1 MWSVERYGT
10 AVQDEAISGIIR
22 YGRNAMDII
31 MNLLLMLGGVAVFMF
46 GMKQM
51 SSGLERSAGSRIRN
65 LFKKMDKNRIVNYG
79 IGIGATALVQSS
91 SATSVMTVGLAHANI
106 VTVRQGSGFILGAK
120 VGTTVTAF
128 LFALSGIGKGSFDI
142 SYVFASLAFVG
153 VLIIFSTDNEKL
165 NNIAPFLIGF
175 GMLFVGMEVME
186 TAIGGADSRL
196 SIELTKLF
204 RYDVMHNPILLVIL
218 GILFTAIIQS
228 STAATGVFIALL
240 ATGVIQNIDQT
251 FFLVMGANIGTCIDG
266 IMASLTTNANGKRIA
281 LFHLVTSIIGAV
293 SFSVILVLFRE
304 PIVSFFE
311 SLFPGKPQFSL
322 ATYNLAYNT
331 IYTLVLLALIDP
343 LVNLVTRLVKDKQ
356 EKLEEL
362 SYIDERFLRTP
373 AVAIEQ
379 ALKEMQDMALLAKEN
394 LDRAFSSL
402 LAADTSTRKKI
413 DEAEYRIDFLT
424 SKLTSFFIK
433 ISSVTKLPEDE
444 KLVGGLHHVTN
455 DIERLGDYA
464 VLLAKEAKYMKNKE
478 VMFVDE
484 TREELSR
491 IYSLISEMFDLGYDA
506 FKNRSTENLR
516 TIANI
521 QKEVKKLIKSTK
533 DENIVRLS
541 SGMYPVEVSKSIYS
555 VLFSLQRVADHI
567 VNIAFSIRS
576 TTGRKSEAFQAIEK
590 EMQKKEKA
598 LPLGR

>member
-1 MWSVERYGT
+1 MEIV
-10 AVQDEAISGIIR
+10 
-22 YGRNAMDII
+22 MD
-31 MNLLLMLGGVAVFMF
+31 LLLMLGGVAVFMF

-51 SSGLERSAGSRIRN
+51 GSGLERSAGSRIRN
-65 LFKKMDKNRIVNYG
+65 LFKKMDKNRVVNYG

-91 SATSVMTVGLAHANI
+91 SATSIMTVGLAHANI

-120 VGTTVTAF
+120 VGTTLTAF
-128 LFALSGIGKGSFDI
+128 LFALSGISKGGFDI
-142 SYVFASLAFVG
+142 SYVFAAVAFVG
-153 VLIIFSTDNEKL
+153 VFITFATDNETL

-186 TAIGGADSRL
+186 SAIGGADSTL

-204 RYDVMHNPILLVIL
+204 RYEIMQNPILLLIL
-218 GILFTAIIQS
+218 GIVFTGIIQS

-240 ATGVIQNIDQT
+240 STGVIQNVDQT
-251 FFLVMGANIGTCIDG
+251 FFLIMGANIGTCSDG
-266 IMASLTTNANGKRIA
+266 IMASLTTNANGKRIG
-281 LFHLVTSIIGAV
+281 LFHLITSIIGAA

-304 PIVSFFE
+304 PIVGFFE

-322 ATYNLAYNT
+322 ATYNLIYNT

-343 LVNLVTRLVKDKQ
+343 LVNLVTKMVKDKQ
-356 EKLEEL
+356 AELEEV

-379 ALKEMQDMALLAKEN
+379 SLKEMCDMALLAKEN

-402 LAADTSTRKKI
+402 LNSDTSERKAI
-413 DEAEYRIDFLT
+413 DDAEHRIDILT

-444 KLVGGLHHVTN
+444 ELIGGLHHVTN

-464 VLLAKEAKYMKNKE
+464 VLLAKETKYMKKNE
-478 VMFVDE
+478 VMFVDQ
-484 TREELSR
+484 TRDELNH
-491 IYSLISEMFDLGYDA
+491 IYSLISEMFDLGFDA
-506 FKNRSTENLR
+506 FKNRRTENLR

-521 QKEVKKLIKSTK
+521 QKDVKKLIKATR
-533 DENIVRLS
+533 DENVVRLS

-590 EMQKKEKA
+590 EMQKKEKSLSA
-598 LPLGR
+598 SRSI